1 MSDCLH
7 CDINELV
14 EKQLEREGANLAE
27 LAVLLVESLADLIV
41 LAPPAEQSK
50 LMADILVNLGQAY
63 LEKVGA
69 IERDESSPRH

>member
-1 MSDCLH
+1 MSDCLN

-50 LMADILVNLGQAY
+50 LMADILANLGQAY

>member
-14 EKQLEREGANLAE
+14 EKRLEREGADLGE
-27 LAVLLVESLADLIV
+27 LAMLLVESLADLIV

-50 LMADILVNLGQAY
+50 LMADVIANLGQAY
-63 LEKVGA
+63 LEKIGA
-69 IERDESSPRH
+69 IERDESSARH